1 MWWLTGDY
9 PRTVINY
16 NIPIE
21 LSIGNAFEESGI
33 FHVSNLLFLYI
44 ITLNGL
50 ANNMA
55 NLAGK
60 IFFHRE
66 H

>member
-1 MWWLTGDY
+1 MWWITGDY
-9 PRTVINY
+9 PRTVMNY
-16 NIPIE
+16 NPPIE
-21 LSIGNAFEESGI
+21 LSIGNAYEESGI

-55 NLAGK
+55 NLAGSVF
-60 IFFHRE
+60 IQSDI
-66 H
+66 